1 MSRMTKHPMFRAT
14 EVARYTLLVVLVAA
28 VSVVAV
34 FAQQQATA
42 PNPVQDLARQAQQR
56 IREGKEDEAVALA
69 RQAVSQNPGSY
80 QAYNT
85 LGAMLDFAG
94 KYAEA
99 REAFQKAADLAPT
112 ADNKSRAL
120 RAIAISFGFEGNCD
134 GVVKAERPEYQRFLD
149 VKDFYNAGEVANELA
164 RLCFDAGKLDV
175 AEQWY
180 KKGTDAG
187 LQEPDIKPERTDL
200 WHYRLE
206 HALGRIAARRGNK
219 VEAEKHVAAAREL
232 LDRGNMPAQQKE
244 YFPYLTGFVALYT
257 GDYQKALADLQQANQ
272 NDAYILG
279 LLAQTYEKLGQQD
292 KAAEYYKK
300 VMASTTH
307 NPTTAGSRPLA
318 KKKLAAMK

>member
-1 MSRMTKHPMFRAT
+1 MTKHLMTRAT
-14 EVARYTLLVVLVAA
+14 TRRATQVARYTFLIGLVTSTGL
-28 VSVVAV
+28 
-34 FAQQQATA
+34 AQQQTTP

-56 IREGKEDEAVALA
+56 VREGREDEAVALA
-69 RQAVSQNPGSY
+69 RQAVEENPGSY

-85 LGAMLDFAG
+85 LGAMLDFDG

-99 REAFQKAADLAPT
+99 REAFQKAAEIAPT
-112 ADNKSRAL
+112 PDNKSRAL
-120 RAIAISFGFEGNCD
+120 RAIGISYGFEGNCD
-134 GVVKAERPEYQRFLD
+134 GVVKAEQPEYQRLLD

-180 KKGTDAG
+180 RKGTDAG
-187 LQEPDIKPERTDL
+187 LQEPGIKSERTDL

-206 HALGRIAARRGNK
+206 HALARIAAKRGNK
-219 VEAEKHVAAAREL
+219 VEAEKHVAAAKEL

-257 GDYQKALADLQQANQ
+257 GDYQKALTDLQQANQ
-272 NDAYILG
+272 NDAYVLG
-279 LLAQTYEKLGQQD
+279 LIAQTYEKLGQQG
-292 KAAEYYKK
+292 KAMEYYGK
-300 VMASTTH
+300 VLASTTH

-318 KKKLAAMK
+318 KKKLGAMK